1 MKKLLSVGIFI
12 FSVMLVNGQDAAE
25 KINQANEALT
35 SQDYATAFN
44 LYDEAMKNLGDV
56 QVDESINFN
65 IGYAGYKAG
74 RFDDAIGY
82 LDKAIEVGANVSKA
96 WEYKAIC
103 YDELENYA
111 KAVGSFEKAAET
123 SENGGESAIYNGA
136 ISAYKGNMLDKA
148 VEMFNQSVASGY
160 KAETAQYYKAV
171 VYNKQGNE
179 AAYKQALIE
188 GVEKFPGNERMSKA
202 LAKEYVSEGNALYK
216 KGVAVLNAAN
226 QKVNDGTLKTTD
238 AGYSAEVEKAKAE
251 FKAAAE
257 ILEKAVQL
265 DASNKNANLLL
276 DACKQNLSI

>member
-1 MKKLLSVGIFI
+1 
-12 FSVMLVNGQDAAE
+12 MLVNGQDAAE

-35 SQDYATAFN
+35 SQDYATAFE

-74 RFDDAIGY
+74 RFSDAIVY

-103 YDELENYA
+103 FNELEDYA
-111 KAVGSFEKAAET
+111 RAVESFEKAAET
-123 SENGGESAIYNGA
+123 SEEGGESSIYNGA
-136 ISAYKGNMLDKA
+136 IAAYKGNMLEKA
-148 VEMFNQSVASGY
+148 AELFSQSVASGY

-179 AAYKQALIE
+179 AAYKQTLIE
-188 GVEKFPGNERMSKA
+188 GVEKFPGDERLSQA
-202 LAKEYVSEGNALYK
+202 LAKEYVSEGNDLYK

-238 AGYSAEVEKAKAE
+238 AAYTAEVEKAKTE
-251 FKAAAE
+251 FKAAAD

-265 DASNKNANLLL
+265 DASNKNAKLLL
-276 DACKQNLSI
+276 DACQQSLTI